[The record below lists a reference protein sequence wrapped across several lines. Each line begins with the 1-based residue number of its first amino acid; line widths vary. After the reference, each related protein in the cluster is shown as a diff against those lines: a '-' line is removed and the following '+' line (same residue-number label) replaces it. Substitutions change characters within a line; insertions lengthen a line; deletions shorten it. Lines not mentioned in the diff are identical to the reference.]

1 MAHITVVYK
10 DFEEMKE
17 VARIILGLIPE
28 EEKAQ
33 ETPVSQTEIQ
43 GVIPQQ
49 AMQAQTPAAP
59 VQQAIPAPQNV
70 APTVPTATVEYTLDD
85 LARAGMTLVD
95 SGRQGDL
102 LQLLARFGVSA
113 LPALPNAQYG
123 AFATA
128 LREMGAQI

>member
-1 MAHITVVYK
+1 MAQITVVYK

-70 APTVPTATVEYTLDD
+70 TPTVPTATVEYTLDD

-113 LPALPNAQYG
+113 LPALPKAQYG